1 MVRPNSLESGF
12 PGKRDEPIRAGITAI
27 VFIGWFIHIWRLS
40 AMDVRSIQL
49 MAII

>member
-27 VFIGWFIHIWRLS
+27 VFIIVGYSYLAFINYGRAFHPT
-40 AMDVRSIQL
+40 DGNC
-49 MAII
+49 